1 MGKRGRP
8 KGGTNKSCLIKD
20 PLLEPYE
27 IHIDGGNRQYIL
39 YDTIN
44 KNNIGYYTGLSNVI
58 KAIMQT
64 KYVPTGGNDNVYTL
78 REYIKAMSKM
88 RNEIAALFRSPYSTT
103 T

>member
-39 YDTIN
+39 YDTSN

>member
-8 KGGTNKSCLIKD
+8 RGGTNKSCLIKD

-39 YDTIN
+39 YDTSN